1 MRMVC
6 YVVGWLVE
14 HVGAF
19 RRCFEHLDTGSG
31 VLTLFHTRGSPVKQ
45 CEYLLCSVIYRS
57 KGHDLR

>member
-6 YVVGWLVE
+6 YVV
-14 HVGAF
+14 
-19 RRCFEHLDTGSG
+19 DTGSG

-45 CEYLLCSVIYRS
+45 CEYLLCSGHDLYRS